1 MEGSGAAEDPL
12 TRAALVEQVR
22 ISLQVRPSFPILG
35 LSHPAL
41 TPSRLVDLY
50 ETNGRIDQLSLGY
63 GEADGSAGRFVLII
77 STVPGG
83 ELEDLAGLLEA
94 EEGRLGHEVT
104 QDPPMAAELTPAGGL
119 RLNIPMEVDGLIV
132 VDGLPVP
139 AHLRRQG
146 RLWAAHITVSPGRL
160 VTVVARGVDPGTVQ
174 LSEIADLRPYVA
186 AWEEHQLKAVAAAA
200 FMAPQSAVAE
210 GPAQGLEGHVALAKA
225 CLAPR
230 LAAGKYATGEIGL
243 TRRGHPGSDQASLWD
258 RAVATQAHYANQSGD
273 DADDAV
279 ASMVNQALRLAE
291 RATWLTDGARLTR
304 ALEEMARYTVFDSD
318 VPSRRAQEWW
328 GRVWTLSTTPL
339 PTDPAIAKERHRE
352 HAATEAVWLTAWE
365 RWADGGEGS
374 GRGRSQAY

>member
-1 MEGSGAAEDPL
+1 MKLAEGSGAPDDPV

-41 TPSRLVDLY
+41 TPSRLVDL
-50 ETNGRIDQLSLGY
+50 EQVGGRIDRLSLGY
-63 GEADGSAGRFVLII
+63 GEADGSAGRFVLIV
-77 STVPGG
+77 SGDPGR
-83 ELEDLAGLLEA
+83 ELDDLAGLLESEA
-94 EEGRLGHEVT
+94 DRLGGEVT
-104 QDPPMAAELTPAGGL
+104 QDPPTAPDLTPAGGL

-146 RLWAAHITVSPGRL
+146 RLWAAHITVSPGRV
-160 VTVVARGVDPGTVQ
+160 VTVVARGVDPGTLQ

-200 FMAPQSAVAE
+200 FMTPQRTP
-210 GPAQGLEGHVALAKA
+210 GDTPAQGLDAHVALLRA
-225 CLAPR
+225 CLGPR
-230 LAAGKYATGEIGL
+230 LAAGRAGTGAIGLLRRGSGTGEHA
-243 TRRGHPGSDQASLWD
+243 TRWD
-258 RAVATQAHYANQSGD
+258 AAVGTQMHYAKQPAQ
-273 DADDAV
+273 DADEAV
-279 ASMVNQALRLAE
+279 GAMVNQAARLAE
-291 RATWLTDGARLTR
+291 RATWLTDARKVDR

-328 GRVWTLSTTPL
+328 GRVWSLTIGAT
-339 PTDPAIAKERHRE
+339 PTDPELARERHRE

-365 RWADGGEGS
+365 RWANGDEGRP
-374 GRGRSQAY
+374 GRR